1 MRLEFQGSSR
11 TTGLRS
17 SLHYA
22 STPTLNSTG
31 NSSID
36 ESNSSTGSNS
46 DYWENN
52 SASSSAASNND
63 DFVYPPTRIFVQNP
77 NRNKSTR
84 RRPRQREE
92 SPDSSAARS
101 GKFDSSQNLRS
112 SSVRFGSE
120 VRITSSK
127 ETRTSSAHF
136 GSESRVSPSQETRTN
151 SGKFEAEVRVTPQD
165 ISAVDCCLRG
175 HRTRVFVCQSMA
187 NLYTCPRASTAAPS
201 TATSTAWTLAYT
213 GIPALILVRIKRN
226 TFCLQL
232 LFVVYLL
239 CNHLTIQT
247 IPKPDVF

>member
-1 MRLEFQGSSR
+1 MRLELQGSSR

-22 STPTLNSTG
+22 STPMLNSTG

-84 RRPRQREE
+84 RRPRQRAE
-92 SPDSSAARS
+92 SPDSSSRS
-101 GKFDSSQNLRS
+101 GTFDSTQNLRS
-112 SSVRFGSE
+112 SSARFGSE

-127 ETRTSSAHF
+127 ETRTSSGYL
-136 GSESRVSPSQETRTN
+136 GSESRVSPSQDSRSN

-165 ISAVDCCLRG
+165 ISAVDSCLRG

-187 NLYTCPRASTAAPS
+187 NLYTCPRASTATPS

-213 GIPALILVRIKRN
+213 GIPALILVRQ
-226 TFCLQL
+226 F
-232 LFVVYLL
+232 
-239 CNHLTIQT
+239 
-247 IPKPDVF
+247 